1 MNKIFIILQREYITR
16 VRKRTFLL
24 LTFLTPVLFGALF
37 TLPVILA
44 LSTESEKFVLLLDE
58 TNKIQDRIDVGRNK
72 TLKFTPSP
80 AKKLAE
86 ARALLEDKKY
96 YALVYVPQLNWEKPE
111 GIQLYSAKGI
121 SMEVESDIRSV
132 LSKAIERH
140 KMELAGIKQ
149 EDLNKIKT
157 NISINSYTATGEKS
171 SSAGLF
177 MFGMIGAIVI
187 YFAIF
192 LYGSQVMR
200 GVVEEK
206 TSRVVEVII
215 STVKPFHLMM
225 GKILGVGL
233 VGITQF
239 VLWILLT
246 FAIVNFAVP
255 LFMSKDTQAQIQK
268 RTIQDA
274 NPQTKEIAEKMTEKP
289 KNNASSFFDTMF
301 KQINLPAFIGVFL
314 FYFVFGYLMY
324 ASLFAAAAS
333 AVDNESEMQQF
344 VMPITI
350 PLILTISMSSVISRD
365 TDGVLAFWL
374 SMFPLTS
381 PIAMII
387 RYPFGVSAWQ
397 LGLSMVLLV
406 VGFTAMVWLAG
417 RIYRVGIMMYGKK
430 VNYRELGK
438 WIFYK

>member
-24 LTFLTPVLFGALF
+24 LTFLTPILVGALI

-58 TNKIQDRIDVGRNK
+58 TNKIQDRLEAGKNK
-72 TLKFTPSP
+72 TVKFTPSP

-111 GIQLYSAKGI
+111 GIQLFSAKGI
-121 SMEVESDIRSV
+121 SIEIESDIRGV
-132 LSKAIERH
+132 LTKAIERY
-140 KMELAGIKQ
+140 KMERAGIK
-149 EDLNKIKT
+149 EADLNKIKT
-157 NISINSYTATGEKS
+157 NISISSYTATGEKS
-171 SSAGLF
+171 SSGGLLLS
-177 MFGMIGAIVI
+177 GLIGGFII

-192 LYGSQVMR
+192 IYGSQVMR

-215 STVKPFHLMM
+215 STVKPFQLMM

-246 FAIVNFAVP
+246 FAVTNLVVP
-255 LFMSKDTQAQIQK
+255 LFVGKDMQAQIQK
-268 RTIQDA
+268 RAIQDA
-274 NPQTKEIAEKMTEKP
+274 NPQTKELAEKMTEKP
-289 KNNASSFFDTMF
+289 KNNVVSFFDTMF
-301 KQINLPAFIGVFL
+301 KQINLVAFIGAFL

-333 AVDNESEMQQF
+333 AVDNEAEMQQF
-344 VMPITI
+344 ILPITI
-350 PLILTISMSSVISRD
+350 PLALPMILWNIITREP
-365 TDGVLAFWL
+365 DGVVSFWM
-374 SMFPLTS
+374 SIFPLTS
-381 PIAMII
+381 PIAMMI
-387 RYPFGVSAWQ
+387 RYPFGVPAWQ
-397 LGLSMVLLV
+397 LGLSMALLV
-406 VGFTAMVWLAG
+406 GGFVAMVWLAG